1 MRQLIKENNTLRRL
15 YYWLRLLRFNSQ
27 SNECAILS
35 ELTKHAPRT
44 FIEFGFHPA
53 EFNCIGLAKDPEWS
67 GLLVDGNERQVE
79 DAHALWP
86 SRIETVKKF
95 LTLENLDFIRARFSK
110 LGVLSID
117 VDGNDYWFL
126 KALIGMSPSVICVE
140 YNSTFGLE
148 PITVPYDAGFDRH
161 LKHPRGWFHGA
172 SLPLFRNCASST
184 ATGSPQY
191 LKRGPMHSLPAMAN
205 WTPAAPGNPTGFAS
219 SSPAFPTTSNGTRS
233 STCPLWPFSS
243 QHQLAQYP

>member
-1 MRQLIKENNTLRRL
+1 MRQLIKENTSLRRL

-27 SNECAILS
+27 SNECTILS

-44 FIEFGFHPA
+44 FIEFGFHPV
-53 EFNCIGLAKDPEWS
+53 EFNCIALAKDPEWS

-95 LTLENLDFIRARFSK
+95 LTLENLDFIRTRFSK

-172 SLPLFRNCASST
+172 SLT
-184 ATGSPQY
+184 ALSKLCKQHGYGLAAVSEAGTNAFFTGDGKLDPRRSWKPNRIREQFSGISHD
-191 LKRGPMHSLPAMAN
+191 KQWDEIQHLPFVAV
-205 WTPAAPGNPTGFAS
+205 
-219 SSPAFPTTSNGTRS
+219 
-233 STCPLWPFSS
+233 
-243 QHQLAQYP
+243 